1 MRTPA
6 YSRCVPRASLAFA
19 VAVACEVLRSS
30 SAVAAERAERPQ
42 PFPFIEIVTG
52 GARAGDELPLIIALH
67 GRGDTAEAFAPLFR
81 DLPVRARV
89 AVLRPP
95 HAWSGGQAWFVGGW
109 AHADKRAA
117 IAAELLAHADRV
129 AATAEAIRTSRPTRG
144 KPVVMGFS
152 QGGMLTWAVALK
164 QPRAFAAAFPVAGF
178 LFPEMLEQTRVDGP
192 AMPPIVAFHGG
203 ADPLVSVDDDRRGAR
218 LLEKRRVRVDLRIYP
233 GVQHELPPVL
243 VNDLFAALS
252 RALAR

>member
-1 MRTPA
+1 M
-6 YSRCVPRASLAFA
+6 PRASLAFA
-19 VAVACEVLRSS
+19 LATVACEVLLSS
-30 SAVAAERAERPQ
+30 PAAVARAERPQ
-42 PFPFIEIVTG
+42 PLPFVEIVTG
-52 GARAGDELPLIIALH
+52 GAHAGDELPLIIALH

-95 HAWSGGQAWFVGGW
+95 HAWGRGQAWFIGGW
-109 AHADKRAA
+109 GHADKRAA

-164 QPRAFAAAFPVAGF
+164 HPRAFAAAFPAAGF

-203 ADPLVSVDDDRRGAR
+203 VDPLVSVDDDRRGVR
-218 LLEKRRVRVDLRIYP
+218 LLEKRGVRVDLRVYP

>member
-1 MRTPA
+1 M
-6 YSRCVPRASLAFA
+6 PRASLAFA
-19 VAVACEVLRSS
+19 LAVACVVVRSS
-30 SAVAAERAERPQ
+30 PASAARAERPQ
-42 PFPFIEIVTG
+42 PLPFIEIVTG

-67 GRGDTAEAFAPLFR
+67 GRGDTAEGFAPLFR
-81 DLPVRARV
+81 DMPVRARV

-95 HAWSGGQAWFVGGW
+95 HAWGGGQAWFLGGW
-109 AHADKRAA
+109 TPADKRAA
-117 IAAELLAHADRV
+117 TAAELLAHADRV

-164 QPRAFAAAFPVAGF
+164 HPRAFAAAFPVAGF
-178 LFPEMLEQTRVDGP
+178 LFPEMLEQTRLDAP

-203 ADPLVSVDDDRRGAR
+203 ADPLVSADDDRRGVR
-218 LLEKRRVRVDLRIYP
+218 LLEKRGVRVDLRIYP
-233 GVQHELPPVL
+233 GVQHELPPAL
-243 VNDLFAALS
+243 VSELFAALS

>member
-1 MRTPA
+1 MLRPSPA
-6 YSRCVPRASLAFA
+6 
-19 VAVACEVLRSS
+19 
-30 SAVAAERAERPQ
+30 AAARAERPRPL
-42 PFPFIEIVTG
+42 PFVELVTG
-52 GARAGDELPLIIALH
+52 GARSGDELPLIIALH

-81 DLPVRARV
+81 DMPVRARV

-95 HAWSGGQAWFVGGW
+95 HAWGGGQAWFVGGW

-129 AATAEAIRTSRPTRG
+129 VATAEAIRASRPTRG

-164 QPRAFAAAFPVAGF
+164 HPRAFAAAFPLAGF
-178 LFPEMLEQTRVDGP
+178 LFPEMLEQARVNEP

-203 ADPLVSVDDDRRGAR
+203 ADPLVSVDDDRQGVR
-218 LLEKRRVRVDLRIYP
+218 LLEKRGVRVDLRIYP
-233 GVQHELPPVL
+233 GVQHELPPAL
-243 VNDLFAALS
+243 VNDLFNALS
-252 RALAR
+252 RSLAR

>member
-1 MRTPA
+1 M
-6 YSRCVPRASLAFA
+6 PRASLAFA
-19 VAVACEVLRSS
+19 LTIVCEVFRSS
-30 SAVAAERAERPQ
+30 PAAAARVERPQ
-42 PFPFIEIVTG
+42 PLPFIEIVTG

-67 GRGDTAEAFAPLFR
+67 GRGDTAEGFAPLFR

-95 HAWSGGQAWFVGGW
+95 HAWGGGQAWFVGGW
-109 AHADKRAA
+109 APGDKRGP

-144 KPVVMGFS
+144 KPIVMGFS
-152 QGGMLTWAVALK
+152 QGGMLTWAIALR

-178 LFPEMLEQTRVDGP
+178 LFPEMLEQTRVDGA

-203 ADPLVSVDDDRRGAR
+203 ADPLVSVDDDRRGVR
-218 LLEKRRVRVDLRIYP
+218 LLEKRGVRVDLRVYP
-233 GVQHELPPVL
+233 GVQHELPPAL

>member
-1 MRTPA
+1 M
-6 YSRCVPRASLAFA
+6 PRASLAFA
-19 VAVACEVLRSS
+19 LAVACEVVRS
-30 SAVAAERAERPQ
+30 APAAAAPADRPQ
-42 PFPFIEIVTG
+42 PLPFIEIVTG

-67 GRGDTAEAFAPLFR
+67 GRGDTAEGFAPLFR

-95 HAWSGGQAWFVGGW
+95 HAWGGGQAWFLGGW
-109 AHADKRAA
+109 APADKRRPT
-117 IAAELLAHADRV
+117 AAELLAHADRV
-129 AATAEAIRTSRPTRG
+129 VATAEAIRTSRPTRG

-164 QPRAFAAAFPVAGF
+164 HPRAFAAAFPVAGF
-178 LFPEMLEQTRVDGP
+178 LFPEMLEQTRVDAAGLP
-192 AMPPIVAFHGG
+192 KIVAFHGA
-203 ADPLVSVDDDRRGAR
+203 ADPLVSADDDRRGVQ
-218 LLEKRRVRVDLRIYP
+218 LLEKRGVRVDLRIYP
-233 GVQHELPPVL
+233 GVAHELPPAL